1 VPEQNSIKP
10 STAVILVISCAMLA
24 LGQVAVKSVSDQ
36 ISPLYHAAFRSA
48 GATLVV
54 IAWMMYR
61 RIKLYESDNTLN
73 AGLLA
78 GLFFS
83 LEFIFLFPGIT
94 LAGAARGTLL
104 IYSTPFFVA
113 LGAHFLIENDKLNRN
128 KIIGLLAAFAGV
140 FFVMMDRLSLGNT
153 ATALQGNPLLTSIKN
168 YGFSPGLVGDIFCLL
183 AAFFW
188 ASTTLV
194 VKATKLKSIQ
204 PERTLLYQL
213 AVSVP
218 LLFLGAMIMNEQGI
232 TLHSPQLYAVLA
244 FGIFIVASLMFVIWF
259 NLMRTY
265 KASTIH
271 AFTLL
276 TPIFA
281 VVFSGLFL
289 NEPITS
295 KLLAAVACV
304 CVGIYMVNKTE

>member
-1 VPEQNSIKP
+1 VSEQNTVKP
-10 STAVILVISCAMLA
+10 STALILVISCALLA

-54 IAWMMYR
+54 VAWMIYR
-61 RIKLYESDNTLN
+61 RIKLYEADNTLN

-113 LGAHFLIENDKLNRN
+113 IGAHFLTDNDKLNRN
-128 KIIGLLAAFAGV
+128 KIIGLTAAFAGV
-140 FFVMMDRLSLGNT
+140 FLVMYDRLTLGNT
-153 ATALQGNPLLTSIKN
+153 ATALAGNPLYISLSAN
-168 YGFSPGLVGDIFCLL
+168 GFSPGLVGDVFCLL

-194 VKATKLKSIQ
+194 VKTTKLKSIQ

-218 LLFLGAMIMNEQGI
+218 LLFLGAMAMNEQGI
-232 TLHSPQLYAVLA
+232 TKHSAHLYGVLA
-244 FGIFIVASLMFVIWF
+244 FGIFIVASLLFVIWF
-259 NLMRTY
+259 KLMRTN

-281 VVFSGLFL
+281 VLFAGLFL
-289 NEPITS
+289 NEPITP

-304 CVGIYMVNKTE
+304 CVGIYMVNKAE

>member
-10 STAVILVISCAMLA
+10 STALILVISCAMLA

-48 GATLVV
+48 GATFVV

-61 RIKLYESDNTLN
+61 RIKLYESDDTLN

-168 YGFSPGLVGDIFCLL
+168 YGFSPGLVGDVFCLL

-213 AVSVP
+213 AVSIP
-218 LLFLGAMIMNEQGI
+218 LLFLGALTMNEQGI
-232 TLHSPQLYAVLA
+232 TRHSPQLYGVLA
-244 FGIFIVASLMFVIWF
+244 FGIFIVASLLFVIWF

-304 CVGIYMVNKTE
+304 CVGIYMVNKAE